1 MGQQKLA
8 KEWELFLR
16 DKKAERAQ
24 QALGKDVKK
33 EDAAMIQ
40 DTLAFGMLP
49 AKKEEQQDD
58 DHDKEAKQGFANFLM
73 NQSQNKSNEELKK
86 SQLGNSKITDSKNVS
101 GSNIAASNVG
111 NSQVKPQESSQVKP
125 LGNSQLKPPPPSNS
139 QIRPGN

>member
-8 KEWELFLR
+8 KEWEIFLR
-16 DKKAERAQ
+16 DQKAERAQ
-24 QALGKDVKK
+24 RALGSDVKK
-33 EDAAMIQ
+33 EDAALIQ

-86 SQLGNSKITDSKNVS
+86 SQLGNSKITDSKNIT
-101 GSNIAASNVG
+101 GSNLAASNIG
-111 NSQVKPQESSQVKP
+111 NSQVRPLESSQVRP
-125 LGNSQLKPPPPSNS
+125 LGNSQLKPPPPANS
-139 QIRPGN
+139 QIRPTN